1 LSIEIYIIERYL
13 FIRGKEN
20 LSNNL
25 NKNKIANK
33 YAKALFDT
41 SLETNNLDIVED
53 NLHNLSEIMNN
64 SNELKQITINPLL
77 AKSDKLNC
85 LTEIAKKADYC
96 QTTIN
101 FLKTLA
107 TNNRLFVLPN
117 IIEEFDNLK
126 IQKSNKILV
135 YVSTAKELN
144 KKQEKELIKNLEK
157 SLNKEV
163 IIDYRIDPKILGGL
177 SIKLD
182 TYMLDDSLKNKLK
195 YLELAMKGV
204 E

>member
-1 LSIEIYIIERYL
+1 
-13 FIRGKEN
+13 

-25 NKNKIANK
+25 IKDKIANK

-41 SLETNNLDIVED
+41 SLEKNDIENVDKNLQD
-53 NLHNLSEIMNN
+53 LSQMLND

-77 AKSDKLNC
+77 AKSEKFNC
-85 LTEIAKKADYC
+85 LTEIATRAKYC
-96 QTTIN
+96 STTTN
-101 FLKTLA
+101 FLKTLV
-107 TNNRLFVLPN
+107 TNNRLFALPN
-117 IIEEFDNLK
+117 IIEEFETLRIK
-126 IQKSNKILV
+126 QSNKVLVSVSSAKIL
-135 YVSTAKELN
+135 SDKQNKELVN
-144 KKQEKELIKNLEK
+144 NLEK

-163 IIDYRIDPKILGGL
+163 LIDYKIDPNILGGL

-195 YLELAMKGV
+195 HLELAMKGV

>member
-1 LSIEIYIIERYL
+1 M
-13 FIRGKEN
+13 
-20 LSNNL
+20 SNNL
-25 NKNKIANK
+25 SKNKIANK

-41 SLETNNLDIVED
+41 SLEQNNLDIVEK
-53 NLHNLSEIMNN
+53 NLHDLSEILNA

-85 LTEIAKKADYC
+85 LAEIASRADYC
-96 QTTIN
+96 STTIN

-107 TNNRLFVLPN
+107 TNNRLFALPN
-117 IIEEFDNLK
+117 IIEAFDNLK
-126 IQKSNKILV
+126 IEKSNKILV
-135 YVSTAKELN
+135 SVSTAKKLSE
-144 KKQEKELIKNLEK
+144 KQNEELIKNLEK

-163 IIDYRIDPKILGGL
+163 LIDYRIDTKILGGL
-177 SIKLD
+177 SIKLG

-195 YLELAMKGV
+195 HLELAMKGV